1 MRNYKKTALFVTVI
15 GLIAI
20 SFMLGYFAKE
30 IKTAKSFFEPKETDI
45 SLMMEAYLKLKRGFV
60 DPERLDEKELVY
72 GAINGMV
79 NSLDD
84 PYTIFLNEE
93 DTKRFIEDAEGKFEG
108 VGMEVGLRDDQFQVI
123 APLKD
128 TPADKS
134 GLLPGDKILEI
145 DGVDVNNLSVDKAVN
160 LIRGPKGT
168 EVRLL
173 ILRDGWGQPKEFVI
187 VRDVIEVK
195 SIEWELI
202 GDDIAHIKLYHFSKN
217 TDAEFKKIALD
228 ILGSGAKG
236 IILDMRNN
244 PGGYLE
250 VAKQIGGWFMERGEV
265 FVIEDSIREKK
276 EDKAPGTGRLSQHK
290 IVVLINQGSASASE
304 ILAGALRDNKG
315 TLLVGE
321 KSFGKGSIQSLE
333 RLSDG
338 SSVKITTAYWLT
350 PKGERISDKGLEPD
364 IRVEMSPDSYGQGDD
379 IQLEAAI
386 EAIKGMI

>member
-1 MRNYKKTALFVTVI
+1 
-15 GLIAI
+15 
-20 SFMLGYFAKE
+20 
-30 IKTAKSFFEPKETDI
+30 
-45 SLMMEAYLKLKRGFV
+45 
-60 DPERLDEKELVY
+60 
-72 GAINGMV
+72 
-79 NSLDD
+79 
-84 PYTIFLNEE
+84 
-93 DTKRFIEDAEGKFEG
+93 
-108 VGMEVGLRDDQFQVI
+108 MEVGLRDDQFQVI

-145 DGVDVNNLSVDKAVN
+145 DLVDVNNLSVDKAVN

-187 VRDVIEVK
+187 IRDVIEIK

-265 FVIEDSIREKK
+265 FVIEDSIKKKK
-276 EDKAPGTGRLSQHK
+276 ERK
-290 IVVLINQGSASASE
+290 E
-304 ILAGALRDNKG
+304 
-315 TLLVGE
+315 
-321 KSFGKGSIQSLE
+321 QSNE
-333 RLSDG
+333 
-338 SSVKITTAYWLT
+338 
-350 PKGERISDKGLEPD
+350 
-364 IRVEMSPDSYGQGDD
+364 
-379 IQLEAAI
+379 
-386 EAIKGMI
+386 